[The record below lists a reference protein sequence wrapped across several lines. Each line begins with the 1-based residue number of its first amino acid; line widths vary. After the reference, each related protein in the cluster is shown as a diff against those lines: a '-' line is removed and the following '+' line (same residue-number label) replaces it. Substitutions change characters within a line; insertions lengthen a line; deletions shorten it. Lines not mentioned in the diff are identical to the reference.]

1 MSSTTFLVGA
11 STPTGHHRRIEL
23 AGNDLWTFARVDN
36 VFVYPSTI
44 DIDRFKDALARTL
57 SLWPFVAGCGRLEDG
72 EHYFIEMS
80 DHPLPVTVV
89 HNNQLSEWPLDSN
102 VVVEMTDCPL
112 SSFVDEVQTMKS
124 FDNVSDEPMVRL
136 KLTHLVQSGEWVLG
150 ISWSHA
156 LGDAAACLQFSSTI
170 SRFYQQLEAPESPPT
185 FERRLWRQ
193 EEADPSFLPRMKQ
206 LRDAKPA
213 QEMLPRFF
221 ASQLAYDQVTV
232 HFSGDQ
238 LARLRTLVHGDDI
251 TVHDALIAYIL
262 VTLNTVCYNDEKK
275 PRIRRTNTSVNFRG
289 VLDSIA
295 PLGQVANAIFMMVSD
310 NFDDSCSLTSI
321 AQTIR
326 RSIIRSRD
334 PKFLEPWLATS
345 DGLMRRNIREKMFP
359 DMGLSPDEMV
369 TNSNFRYD
377 WANEVDFGY
386 TDQCRFYTSWT
397 GPLYLRIFRLNP
409 KKDGDQWLKRD
420 RNGAEVTF
428 RIDKEF
434 KEIFL
439 NTIQGDMNENFENVK
454 K

>member
-1 MSSTTFLVGA
+1 MSSTTFLVGPL
-11 STPTGHHRRIEL
+11 TPTGHHRRIEL
-23 AGNDLWTFARVDN
+23 AGNDLLTFARVDN

-44 DIDRFKDALARTL
+44 DVDKFKDALARTL
-57 SLWPFVAGCGRLEDG
+57 SLWPLVAGCGRLEEG

-89 HNNQLSEWPLDSN
+89 HNDQLSEWPLDSN
-102 VVVEMTDCPL
+102 VVVEMIDCLL
-112 SSFVDEVQTMKS
+112 SSFVDEVQTMKL

-156 LGDAAACLQFSSTI
+156 LGDGAACLYFSSTI
-170 SRFYQQLEAPESPPT
+170 SRFYQQLEAPEPSPT
-185 FERRLWRQ
+185 FERRLWRK
-193 EEADPSFLPRMKQ
+193 EEVDLSFLPRMKQ
-206 LRDAKPA
+206 LRDARPV
-213 QEMLPRFF
+213 QEIIPRFF
-221 ASQLAYDQVTV
+221 ANQLAYDHVAV

-238 LARLRTLVHGDDI
+238 LARLRTLVHGDDL
-251 TVHDALIAYIL
+251 TVLDALIAYIL
-262 VTLNTVCYNDEKK
+262 VTLNTACYNDHEK
-275 PRIRRTNTSVNFRG
+275 PRIHRTNTTVNFRG
-289 VLDSIA
+289 ISDSIA
-295 PLGQVANAIFMMVSD
+295 PPGQVANAIFMMVSD

-321 AQTIR
+321 AQAIR

-345 DGLMRRNIREKMFP
+345 DDLMRRNMREKMFA

-369 TNSNFRYD
+369 TNSNFQYD

-409 KKDGDQWLKRD
+409 KKDGDQWTTRD
-420 RNGAEVTF
+420 RNGAEVAF
-428 RIDKEF
+428 RIDKES
-434 KEIFL
+434 KELFL
-439 NTIQGDMNENFENVK
+439 NAIQRDINENFENVK